1 MAENMWESSWQQLTE
16 SFANEDGPRVPFMK
30 LQPGKNVIRIAS
42 NPSKIY
48 QHWEK
53 TFDGK
58 LRKVTCIGKEC
69 PLCAIGHQP
78 SARYQL
84 KILDKLD
91 PDDPQAKVLETGA
104 AVIRQISNYAN
115 DEDYGNPLE
124 YDIKIQKEGIG
135 RETRYSVTASP
146 HKRPL
151 SDREKLLIDQLPDI
165 QDINKELTKEQ
176 ILNLGLVA
184 LDAEN
189 EDFSDPQQGN
199 YNRPGQ
205 YNTPSQGFNS
215 ADDYNKAT
223 PTQRKSQAMEEWE
236 SL

>member
-1 MAENMWESSWQQLTE
+1 M
-16 SFANEDGPRVPFMK
+16 
-30 LQPGKNVIRIAS
+30 
-42 NPSKIY
+42 
-48 QHWEK
+48 
-53 TFDGK
+53 
-58 LRKVTCIGKEC
+58 
-69 PLCAIGHQP
+69 
-78 SARYQL
+78 
-84 KILDKLD
+84 
-91 PDDPQAKVLETGA
+91 
-104 AVIRQISNYAN
+104 
-115 DEDYGNPLE
+115 NPLE

>member
-115 DEDYGNPLE
+115 DADYGDPKM
-124 YDIKIQKEGIG
+124 YDVKILKEGVG
-135 RETRYSVTASP
+135 RDTRYSVTVSP
-146 HKRPL
+146 KKIPMTE
-151 SDREKLLIDQLPDI
+151 REKLMIEELPDI
-165 QDINKELTKEQ
+165 QDVNKELTKEQ
-176 ILNLGLVA
+176 ILNMGLEA
-184 LDAEN
+184 LDSTN
-189 EDFSDPQQGN
+189 DDFSDPNQGN
-199 YNRPGQ
+199 YNTPGQ
-205 YNTPSQGFNS
+205 YNTNGFNQAPQQGF
-215 ADDYNKAT
+215 T
-223 PTQRKSQAMEEWE
+223 PQTRKSAALAEWD